1 MKIEEKGDSKALR
14 LVQAAPELTKQ
25 EEQEINGLFPAYI
38 FRVRRDREL
47 WTTCCREHHKIAKG
61 HETYAE
67 QKVLDAE
74 HTPEPKFRYGNQ
86 VNRSPFPTPCPY
98 CGRLCAVK
106 ELGRTGSR
114 GNLSSYR
121 RVVVLK
127 WHRSSLWA
135 RAYECAKHYNTDESR
150 LCNPPGMGLVGVYRF
165 RPGSAEQAIRGYYW
179 WGHTFGDFCFHQQT
193 GPLKKGKWELT
204 RQFSYSNE
212 CGMGYKTIG
221 VGELGKSPFQ
231 YCCGPDYIGKHYES
245 LRFLTACCIYPR
257 QIEMLM
263 KAGMQSVVADLVEH
277 GVKNSLAFKWEE
289 TDPFKGF
296 GLTKQELREFMATKR
311 DIDTI
316 RLFKQL
322 RRMGEQVSIAQCEQ
336 ILTDLYMQDRQ
347 WIADA
352 KHWGLRPMQLYRYFQ
367 RQNQNAGAAMS
378 AWHDY
383 INCAQKLGYPLH
395 RSNVLL
401 PPDLGEAHDDAA
413 EKHRRQLQRQ
423 RDLAEKERLRSEKE
437 RLRLMELAYEERRK
451 ELERKYAVEL
461 DGYTIVVPKGS
472 QEIMDEGRILKHC
485 VAGYADRHMQG
496 LVTILFMRE
505 TAAPDKPFLTI
516 EMAGNR
522 LVQIH
527 GYRNEGLYSAK
538 GRFAPDPRE
547 EHREWLDTWLDWLKK
562 GSKRDKEGKPVLPR
576 KKKRGNVA

>member
-1 MKIEEKGDSKALR
+1 MKIKGKGDEKALR
-14 LVQAAPELTKQ
+14 MVKAAPELTQK
-25 EEQEINGLFPAYI
+25 EEQEINALFPAYI

-61 HETYAE
+61 QETNAE

-74 HTPEPKFRYGNQ
+74 HTPEPKFRYGSQ
-86 VNRSPFPTPCPY
+86 VNKSPFPTPCPY

-114 GNLSSYR
+114 GNLSGYR

-127 WHRSSLWA
+127 WHRGSLWA
-135 RAYECAKHYNTDESR
+135 RAFECAKHYNTDSSR
-150 LCNPPGMGLVGVYRF
+150 LCSPPGMGLVGVYRF
-165 RPGSAEQAIRGYYW
+165 RPGAAEQAIRSYYW
-179 WGHTFGDFCFHQQT
+179 WVHTFGDFYFHQQT
-193 GPLKKGKWELT
+193 GPMKKGKWELT
-204 RQFSYSNE
+204 SQFSYSVE
-212 CGMGYKTIG
+212 YGMGYETIG
-221 VGELGKSPFQ
+221 VGELGKSPFR
-231 YCCGPDYIGKHYES
+231 YCCGPDYIGKHDES

-263 KAGMQSVVADLVEH
+263 KAGMQDVVADLVKH

-289 TDPFKGF
+289 ADPVKGF

-316 RLFKQL
+316 RLYKRL
-322 RRMGEQVSIAQCEQ
+322 RRMGEQVSMALCEQ
-336 ILTDLYMQDRQ
+336 ILTDLYKQDRA
-347 WIADA
+347 WLADA
-352 KHWGLRPMQLYRYFQ
+352 KRWGLRPLQLYRYFQ
-367 RQNQNAGAAMS
+367 RQNQNAVAAMS

-383 INCAQKLGYPLH
+383 INCAQALGYPLQ

-401 PPDLGEAHDDAA
+401 PQNLGEAHDEAA

-423 RDLAEKERLRSEKE
+423 RALAEKERI
-437 RLRLMELAYEERRK
+437 RLMEMSYENRKK
-451 ELERKYAVEL
+451 ELERKYTVEL
-461 DGYTIVVPKGS
+461 DGYTIVVPQNA
-472 QEIMDEGRILKHC
+472 QEILDEGRILKHC
-485 VAGYADRHMQG
+485 VAGYAERHMEG
-496 LVTILFMRE
+496 KKTILFMRKA
-505 TAAPDKPFLTI
+505 AAPDKPFLTI
-516 EMAGNR
+516 EMDGDR

-538 GRFAPDPRE
+538 GRFAPDPRKV
-547 EHREWLDTWLDWLKK
+547 HGEWLDTWLEWLKK
-562 GSKRDKEGKPVLPR
+562 GSKRDKKGKPVLPK